1 MLPVNDKLTFEY
13 HDRLNPLVW
22 DGDTIKPEVKNKLLE
37 VAEAFLESIEIPIDI
52 EDITL
57 TGSLA
62 NYNYTDYSDFDL
74 HVITDCREYD
84 IDESL
89 LKDYFKA
96 KKTVWN
102 SSHEIKIKGY
112 DVEVYIQ
119 DILEPH
125 HSTGVYSL
133 KNDSWVLKPEKANH
147 VDKKEIHRKAEAM
160 RHMINHALSDK
171 CDLECAENVKDKIMK
186 TRQAGLVKGG
196 EFSIENLAYKEL
208 RRTKDIDKLLQGIA
222 TKRDKELSLNQETT
236 FKTFMTQPG
245 MTSGKGSRGPRH
257 QSPTAGMSKL
267 TRHDTKSVSIIA
279 KTHREMETPFPEI
292 ENLKKK
298 TQGKAYLVPATAN
311 AIARFYNMNMDKVS
325 TEPRGLSTS
334 GIVLGYDSTVN
345 RYYLHKKEKGK

>member
-1 MLPVNDKLTFEY
+1 
-13 HDRLNPLVW
+13 VW
-22 DGDTIKPEVKNKLLE
+22 DGDTIIPEVKSKLLE

-62 NYNYTDYSDFDL
+62 NFNYTEYSDFDL
-74 HVITDCREYD
+74 HIITDCREYN
-84 IDESL
+84 IDEKL

-102 SSHEIKIKGY
+102 STHEIKIKGY
-112 DVEVYIQ
+112 DVEVYMQ

-133 KNDSWVLKPEKANH
+133 KNDEWVLKPKKAGPI
-147 VDKKEIHRKAEAM
+147 DKKEVQSKAEAM
-160 RHMINHALSDK
+160 RHMIDHALSDK
-171 CDLECAENVKDKIMK
+171 CNLECAENVRDKILK
-186 TRQAGLVKGG
+186 TRQAGLMKGG
-196 EFSIENLAYKEL
+196 EFSVENLAYKEL
-208 RRTKDIDKLLQGIA
+208 RRTKDIDRLIQGVIA
-222 TKRDKELSLNQETT
+222 KRDKELSLNQEAET
-236 FKTFMTQPG
+236 FKTFMSQPG

-267 TRHDTKSVSIIA
+267 TKHDTKSVSIIA

-298 TQGKAYLVPATAN
+298 PRGKVYIIPQTAN
-311 AIARFYNMNMDKVS
+311 AIARFYNINMEKVA
-325 TEPRGLSTS
+325 TDPRGLSTS
-334 GIVLGYDSTVN
+334 GITLGFDPVVN
-345 RYYLHKKEKGK
+345 RYYLSK

>member
-1 MLPVNDKLTFEY
+1 MLPVDKLTFEY
-13 HDRLNPLVW
+13 HDTLNPLVW
-22 DGDTIKPEVKNKLLE
+22 NGNTINPDVKNKLLE
-37 VAEAFLESIEIPIDI
+37 VAEAFLESIEIPVDV

-62 NYNYTDYSDFDL
+62 NYNYTEYSDFDL
-74 HVITDCREYD
+74 HVITDCREYN
-84 IDESL
+84 IDEAL

-102 SSHEIKIKGY
+102 STHEIKVKNY

-133 KNDSWVLKPEKANH
+133 KNDTWVHKPEKSGH
-147 VDKKEIHRKAEAM
+147 IDKKELAKKAEAM
-160 RHMINHALSDK
+160 RHMIDHALSDK
-171 CDLECAENVKDKIMK
+171 CDLECAENVKDKILK

-196 EFSIENLAYKEL
+196 EYSIENLAYKEL
-208 RRTKDIDKLLQGIA
+208 RRTKDIDRLIQGVIA
-222 TKRDKELSLNQETT
+222 KRDKELSLNQEAET
-236 FKTFMTQPG
+236 FKTFMSQPG

-298 TQGKAYLVPATAN
+298 PRGKTYIIPQTAQ
-311 AIARFYNMNMDKVS
+311 AIARFYSMNMDKVN

-334 GIVLGYDSTVN
+334 GIVLGFDPIV
-345 RYYLHKKEKGK
+345 RRHYLEKKEKGK